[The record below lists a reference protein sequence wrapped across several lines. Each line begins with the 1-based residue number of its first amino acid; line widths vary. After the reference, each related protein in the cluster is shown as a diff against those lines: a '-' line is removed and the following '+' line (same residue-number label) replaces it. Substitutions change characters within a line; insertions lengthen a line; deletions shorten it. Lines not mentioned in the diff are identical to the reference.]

1 MKKKLIISA
10 ILAAVLL
17 AGCAQ
22 STAANSPQT
31 ASSETNAAALMNET
45 AEGTQ
50 DTPNAETDT
59 VAAAENSQD
68 EDGTLRIAKQG
79 MFSAGGTVTD
89 PVPGE
94 YDETKNWQDSTR
106 AGNTMHVD
114 HANVFYQIPENDNG
128 NPIVFLHGAGQS
140 RMGWMTTPD
149 GREGWSDIFLKAGH
163 SIFLVD
169 QPRRGEAGQTAEG
182 PVDTLAGDQA
192 WYTHFRI
199 GRITP
204 ERYENSQFPEGD
216 EAQDPA
222 DVQPEEGEGQ
232 EPAFEQHEDTENQD
246 PAEENSEEPADG
258 EQPAEEAPAE
268 EAGIAGTEEQAATD
282 AEDQEDPEEAIAD
295 GKSEEPA
302 AEEKKEEPSVEE
314 KKEEPA
320 AEEPVVADGEQPS
333 SGAKE
338 TVPDVLL
345 EQGDEETAA
354 DDAAGASQG
363 TPLAITSQPED
374 AEAPVGQTV
383 SFHVGANRTDASYQW
398 QFSTNGTTWKIC
410 TSTGSNTDTFSF
422 LMKDTLDGRKYRC
435 AVTADGTTII
445 SGEATV
451 RLPQQQGDLTITQQP
466 QDVEAAVG
474 ETVSLHVA
482 TNMADASFQWQ
493 FSTNGTTWKA
503 CTSAGSNTDTFSFLM
518 KDTLDGRKY
527 RCAVTGG
534 GKTIL
539 SDEATVRLPQQ
550 QDDLTIT
557 EQPQD
562 V

>member
-59 VAAAENSQD
+59 AAAAENSQD

-199 GRITP
+199 GRIAP

-216 EAQDPA
+216 EAQD
-222 DVQPEEGEGQ
+222 QFFRQ
-232 EPAFEQHEDTENQD
+232 M
-246 PAEENSEEPADG
+246 
-258 EQPAEEAPAE
+258 
-268 EAGIAGTEEQAATD
+268 
-282 AEDQEDPEEAIAD
+282 
-295 GKSEEPA
+295 
-302 AEEKKEEPSVEE
+302 
-314 KKEEPA
+314 
-320 AEEPVVADGEQPS
+320 
-333 SGAKE
+333 
-338 TVPDVLL
+338 
-345 EQGDEETAA
+345 
-354 DDAAGASQG
+354 
-363 TPLAITSQPED
+363 TP
-374 AEAPVGQTV
+374 
-383 SFHVGANRTDASYQW
+383 N
-398 QFSTNGTTWKIC
+398 TT
-410 TSTGSNTDTFSF
+410 
-422 LMKDTLDGRKYRC
+422 RK
-435 AVTADGTTII
+435 
-445 SGEATV
+445 
-451 RLPQQQGDLTITQQP
+451 
-466 QDVEAAVG
+466 
-474 ETVSLHVA
+474 
-482 TNMADASFQWQ
+482 
-493 FSTNGTTWKA
+493 
-503 CTSAGSNTDTFSFLM
+503 
-518 KDTLDGRKY
+518 
-527 RCAVTGG
+527 
-534 GKTIL
+534 
-539 SDEATVRLPQQ
+539 
-550 QDDLTIT
+550 
-557 EQPQD
+557 
-562 V
+562 

>member
-1 MKKKLIISA
+1 MKKKLIIFA

-31 ASSETNAAALMNET
+31 ASSETNAAALVNET

-59 VAAAENSQD
+59 AAAAENSQD

-199 GRITP
+199 GRIAP

-216 EAQDPA
+216 EAQDQFFRQMTPNTGEYDQEMIA
-222 DVQPEEGEGQ
+222 EAMDAVLKKVYEMTGHKSILVTHSQGGLVGWDVSLDYVSAIVAV
-232 EPAFEQHEDTENQD
+232 EP
-246 PAEENSEEPADG
+246 G
-258 EQPAEEAPAE
+258 IAPAE
-268 EAGIAGTEEQAATD
+268 QMMPEAWNKFMTLESKVPVIFYYGDNIDNGPEDIDSTAFWQMSRNTCVAFSEAYNAAGGDAAVIDLPKEGIYGNSHFLF
-282 AEDQEDPEEAIAD
+282 QELNNKEIAD
-295 GKSEEPA
+295 H
-302 AEEKKEEPSVEE
+302 VE
-314 KKEEPA
+314 A
-320 AEEPVVADGEQPS
+320 WL
-333 SGAKE
+333 AK
-338 TVPDVLL
+338 
-345 EQGDEETAA
+345 QG
-354 DDAAGASQG
+354 
-363 TPLAITSQPED
+363 LTSQK
-374 AEAPVGQTV
+374 
-383 SFHVGANRTDASYQW
+383 N
-398 QFSTNGTTWKIC
+398 
-410 TSTGSNTDTFSF
+410 
-422 LMKDTLDGRKYRC
+422 
-435 AVTADGTTII
+435 
-445 SGEATV
+445 
-451 RLPQQQGDLTITQQP
+451 
-466 QDVEAAVG
+466 
-474 ETVSLHVA
+474 
-482 TNMADASFQWQ
+482 
-493 FSTNGTTWKA
+493 
-503 CTSAGSNTDTFSFLM
+503 
-518 KDTLDGRKY
+518 
-527 RCAVTGG
+527 
-534 GKTIL
+534 
-539 SDEATVRLPQQ
+539 
-550 QDDLTIT
+550 
-557 EQPQD
+557 
-562 V
+562 